1 MATVSRSDQTA
12 KLLQIALIITVALLF
27 VLAVLCYFVFA
38 SRADAMTQLD
48 AKNQELSTAQQ
59 TGRQQEAAASELKRI
74 LGYPDNKAI
83 DEITTE
89 TNEAF
94 GGDYADFQ
102 ADADSYTELAS
113 RLLDEIRRKDD
124 ALLKATTALQAAEQ
138 GRQAAEQA
146 RDDAKAAA
154 DQVLQQREQQF
165 ASNENDF
172 NQRRGAFEQQ
182 QQQLLQGQ
190 QAAQD
195 ESKSYKDVMDTLAQ
209 GEKLISSQ
217 YRERYREAA
226 SDPSSQVRLLYDQ
239 LNDQTAEITK
249 KNRLVASLGA
259 ASQDVQDYL
268 LRSMP
273 QADRVDRYDGR
284 IVAIDEVNG
293 TVEIAVAASMGLRPG
308 LIFRVFPGD
317 DYTPLWAETKGTV
330 EVISSQAGR
339 VIARIRD
346 ESMRNPIIAGDGVAT
361 PLWSPGMPMDVVIVG
376 LVRLD
381 DDRQEDSQAL
391 TSLVE
396 RLGGRVSSDV
406 EASTTLLV
414 DAGRP
419 ITRGGDDDSR
429 EPVFRPQDEKR
440 RNDQIDQARRL
451 AIRTVGLD
459 VFLDWLGLD
468 LETMKTGQAVDI
480 PGSRMSREDASA
492 SVAP

>member
-38 SRADAMTQLD
+38 SRSDALAQLD
-48 AKNQELSTAQQ
+48 EANQQLSTANQERTQQ
-59 TGRQQEAAASELKRI
+59 QNAASELKRI
-74 LGYPDNKAI
+74 LGFPENKPI

-94 GGDYADFQ
+94 GSDYVDFQ
-102 ADADSYTELAS
+102 ADAGNYTALSA
-113 RLLDEIRRKDD
+113 RLLDELRRKDD
-124 ALLKATTALQAAEQ
+124 ALLKATTDLQAAVQ

-154 DQVLQQREQQF
+154 DRDLQARAQQF
-165 ASNENDF
+165 SDNEDDF
-172 NQRRGAFEQQ
+172 NQRRAAFEQQ
-182 QQQLLQGQ
+182 QQQLGQTLQS
-190 QAAQD
+190 AQS
-195 ESKSYKDVMDTLAQ
+195 ESTAFQDVNETLMQ

-217 YRERYREAA
+217 YRERYREAVG
-226 SDPSSQVRLLYDQ
+226 DPSAQVRLLYDQ

-284 IVAIDEVNG
+284 IISIDEANNI
-293 TVEIAVAASMGLRPG
+293 VEIAVPATTGLRPG
-308 LIFRVFPGD
+308 LVFHIFDGD
-317 DYTPLWAETKGTV
+317 ALTPLWSTTKGTI
-330 EVISSQAGR
+330 EVVSSQGGR
-339 VIARIRD
+339 VIARIRH
-346 ESMRNPIIAGDGVAT
+346 EAMRNPIIVGDGIAT

-381 DDRQEDSQAL
+381 DDREEDSEAL
-391 TSLVE
+391 TALVE
-396 RLGGRVSSDV
+396 RLGGRVSNDV

-419 ITRGGDDDSR
+419 VSRGGENSR
-429 EPVFRPQDEKR
+429 EPIFRPQDEKR

-459 VFLDWLGLD
+459 VFLDWLGMD
-468 LETMKTGQAVDI
+468 LETIKSGQAVDI
-480 PGSRMSREDASA
+480 PGRRLNREDASA
-492 SVAP
+492 TAAP